1 MNLSR
6 QVEPLPPAI
15 SFPNVS
21 AQFLMRQK
29 PGRDRLDRALV
40 LRGLAESREQAGRL
54 ILSGNVR
61 VDGMPVD
68 KQARLVPLEAK
79 IEIVGKGEPYVSRG
93 GRKLEA
99 ALDGFHIDPRGLIAM
114 DVGAST
120 GGFTDCLLQRGVQR
134 VYAVDVGY
142 GQLDWRIRQDP
153 RVVVLDRQ
161 NIRYLATS
169 AVPDAIDVAV
179 IDVSFISLTLVLP
192 AVLPFL
198 RRPAW
203 VIALIKPQ
211 FEVGRGQVG
220 RGGIVRDDTQRQAA
234 SERIVASAEQHGL
247 ASLGVL
253 DSPVHGQKGNREI
266 LAGFSWSHD
275 EHR

>member
-1 MNLSR
+1 MPDWVR
-6 QVEPLPPAI
+6 QISARPPK
-15 SFPNVS
+15 SVS
-21 AQFLMRQK
+21 ADVIGYSGDLYAGTLSDFTRQAIA
-29 PGRDRLDRALV
+29 R
-40 LRGLAESREQAGRL
+40 AESREQAGRL

-61 VDGMPVD
+61 VNGMPVD
-68 KQARLVPLEAK
+68 KQARLVPAEAK
-79 IEIVGKGEPYVSRG
+79 IEIVGKAEPYVSRG

-99 ALDGFHIDPRGLIAM
+99 ALDAFHVDPDGLIAM

-120 GGFTDCLLQRGVQR
+120 GGFTDCLLQRGAQR

-153 RVVVLDRQ
+153 RVVVLDRR
-161 NIRYLATS
+161 NIRYLETS
-169 AVPDAIDVAV
+169 AVPDPIDVAV
-179 IDVSFISLTLVLP
+179 IDVSFISLLLVLP

-198 RRPAW
+198 RRPSW

-220 RGGIVRDDTQRQAA
+220 RGGIVRDDAQRQAVIA
-234 SERIVASAEQHGL
+234 RIVASAQQHGL

-253 DSPVHGQKGNREI
+253 DSPVHGQKGNREV
-266 LAGFSWSHD
+266 LAAFSWS
-275 EHR
+275 